1 MLYHQKIDSPV
12 GYLNIVADNT
22 NLLALV
28 PEVNW
33 NRYAKKFP
41 KAKNITN
48 SILENTTLQLNEYFA
63 KKRRIF
69 DLPLSPEGTEF
80 QQLAWKTL
88 LDIPY
93 GKTICYKEQARRAG
107 RQNAIRAI
115 GGANGANPIAI
126 IIPCHRVIGKSG
138 KLTGY
143 ASGIKIKKY
152 LLKLEGKD

>member
-12 GYLNIVADNT
+12 GYINIVTDET

-28 PEVNW
+28 PEINW
-33 NRYAKKFP
+33 HKYIKKFP
-41 KAKNITN
+41 NLKNTIN
-48 SILENTTLQLNEYFA
+48 DILENTTIQLNEYFA
-63 KKRRIF
+63 KKRKIF
-69 DLPLSPEGTEF
+69 DLPLSPEGSEF

-93 GKTICYKEQARRAG
+93 GETICYKEQAKRAG

-152 LLKLEGKD
+152 LLKLESTN